1 LKSSLPDPLPPEL
14 AEALTRLAP
23 RLGLFAS
30 RVLFYAETT
39 STNDVAT
46 ALADGGAEEG
56 CVVIADAQTAG
67 RGRLGRSWAS
77 PAGAGIYASVIL
89 RPDAQVAPLLTIAAG
104 VAIADGIEAAT
115 GLPPHLKWP
124 NDIVVED
131 GKGKG
136 ARKLA
141 GILAEGGTSASFDSR
156 SGPREHGREASGS
169 SWVVLGFGIN
179 VLPAAYPQDV
189 AARATSLETELG
201 HRIDRG
207 LVLAESLAALSA
219 RYGHLRAGRAHA
231 VVTAWRARAG
241 SMFGRHV
248 EWDAGGTV
256 HRGIARDID
265 EHGALLVSD
274 ESGIRRV
281 ISGEVRWT

>member
-1 LKSSLPDPLPPEL
+1 M
-14 AEALTRLAP
+14 RLAP

-30 RVLFYAETT
+30 RVLFYLEIT
-39 STNDVAT
+39 STNDIA
-46 ALADGGAEEG
+46 ASLADGGADEG

-77 PAGAGIYASVIL
+77 PAGAGIYASVVL
-89 RPDAQVAPLLTIAAG
+89 RPDVHVAPLLTIAAG

-115 GLPPHLKWP
+115 GLAPHLKWP
-124 NDIVVED
+124 NDIVIED
-131 GKGKG
+131 GKSKG

-141 GILAEGGTSASFDSR
+141 GILAEGGTS
-156 SGPREHGREASGS
+156 ASGS

-189 AARATSLETELG
+189 AVRATSLETELG
-201 HRIDRG
+201 RKVDRG

-231 VVTAWRARAG
+231 VVTAWRARSG
-241 SMFGRHV
+241 SMFGRRV
-248 EWDAGGTV
+248 EWDAEGTV
-256 HRGIARDID
+256 LRGIARDID

-281 ISGEVRWT
+281 ISGEVRWM